1 LDDNSDDRPDS
12 IEVELFRS
20 VAGSEK
26 EQVDT
31 ITLTQEDDWSLEVA
45 DLPAFDADGKAYMY
59 EIEEKAVEGYETSI
73 NGFEL
78 TNVRVG
84 KTDVTGEKKWN
95 EVDESYRPD
104 SVTIQLLANGEE
116 IDSTE
121 VTKDTDWTYGFTDLD
136 KYDDQ
141 GKEITYTVEESDIP
155 KGYESEVDGFVITNT
170 QKSTKVAGEK
180 TWNEVDDRYRPDAI
194 EVQLLANDEKVDA
207 VYLSKETDWKY
218 EFTDL
223 AKYDQNGKEIKYTVE
238 EINVPKGYESEV
250 DGFDIT
256 NTQKETS
263 VKGEKSWDEV
273 DKQYRP
279 DQVTIQLLSNGEE
292 ASTVEVSSETD
303 WEYAFTNLAKYDKD
317 GKKIDYTVKELDVP
331 KGYKS
336 TVDGYDITN
345 KQETTEVTGT
355 KTWLDDDS
363 KDRPETITVQVKNG
377 KDVVEE
383 KEISSEDRE
392 FTFDNLTK
400 YNKKGEEIEY
410 TVDEVKVE
418 GYEKSIDGNDI
429 TNLRVGETKVSGEK
443 VWDEADDQY
452 RPEYVKVQLLA
463 NDKEV
468 GDPIKV
474 SSKDDWVYNFNDLD
488 KYDEKGTAITYNVKE
503 VDVPKGYK
511 STVDGYDITNKQET
525 TEVTGTKT
533 WLDGDGED
541 RPDSIT
547 IELFANGDSIDTTK
561 VTSKSDWKYEF
572 TELPK
577 YDKEGEKIKYTID
590 EKSVEGYDKSIDG
603 TDITNTKLTDVTGTK
618 TWKNDDSIDRPDSI
632 TVQLL
637 QNGNE
642 INSTKV
648 TAKDDWKY
656 AFTDLPA
663 YDENNK
669 AYKY

>member
-1 LDDNSDDRPDS
+1 
-12 IEVELFRS
+12 
-20 VAGSEK
+20 
-26 EQVDT
+26 
-31 ITLTQEDDWSLEVA
+31 
-45 DLPAFDADGKAYMY
+45 
-59 EIEEKAVEGYETSI
+59 
-73 NGFEL
+73 
-78 TNVRVG
+78 
-84 KTDVTGEKKWN
+84 
-95 EVDESYRPD
+95 
-104 SVTIQLLANGEE
+104 
-116 IDSTE
+116 
-121 VTKDTDWTYGFTDLD
+121 
-136 KYDDQ
+136 
-141 GKEITYTVEESDIP
+141 
-155 KGYESEVDGFVITNT
+155 
-170 QKSTKVAGEK
+170 
-180 TWNEVDDRYRPDAI
+180 
-194 EVQLLANDEKVDA
+194 
-207 VYLSKETDWKY
+207 
-218 EFTDL
+218 
-223 AKYDQNGKEIKYTVE
+223 
-238 EINVPKGYESEV
+238 
-250 DGFDIT
+250 
-256 NTQKETS
+256 
-263 VKGEKSWDEV
+263 
-273 DKQYRP
+273 
-279 DQVTIQLLSNGEE
+279 
-292 ASTVEVSSETD
+292 
-303 WEYAFTNLAKYDKD
+303 
-317 GKKIDYTVKELDVP
+317 VKELDVP

-392 FTFDNLTK
+392 FTFDNLPK

-503 VDVPKGYK
+503 LDVPKGYK

-541 RPDSIT
+541 RPGSIT
-547 IELFANGDSIDTTK
+547 VELFANGDSIDTTK

-669 AYKY
+669 AYKYTIEEVAVDGYESKVDGYDITNTWIDEDEDEEVPTDPSEPTKPYGPTEETSKLDKPGEADEADEQVQSSTDK